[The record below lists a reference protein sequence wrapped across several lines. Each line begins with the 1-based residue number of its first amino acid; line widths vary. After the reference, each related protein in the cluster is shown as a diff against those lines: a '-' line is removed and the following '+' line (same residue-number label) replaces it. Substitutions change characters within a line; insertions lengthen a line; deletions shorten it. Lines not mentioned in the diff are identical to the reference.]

1 MNKCYGWQKNY
12 KLVLYLPHTTTKKY
26 PQTNKNK
33 TKKCLVYDVIEKF
46 YK

>member
-33 TKKCLVYDVIEKF
+33 TKQMPGLWRNIKVL
-46 YK
+46 